1 MKQFVVT
8 HRNITCHK
16 LLVIM
21 FESPGQG
28 VGECWHNLQEGTQ
41 FLLSLHNVH
50 FEGTVHSGAQKFSV
64 LETHFG
70 I

>member
-1 MKQFVVT
+1 
-8 HRNITCHK
+8 
-16 LLVIM
+16 M
-21 FESPGQG
+21 FESPGQE